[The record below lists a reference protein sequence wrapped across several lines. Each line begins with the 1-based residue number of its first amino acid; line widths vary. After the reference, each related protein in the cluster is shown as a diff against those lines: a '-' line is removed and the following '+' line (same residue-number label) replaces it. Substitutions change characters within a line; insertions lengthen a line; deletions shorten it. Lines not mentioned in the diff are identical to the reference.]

1 MGTTCIYI
9 HSIYFLF
16 SKAIKLISKAKSL
29 MVEGVHP
36 HDKMALDLGQY
47 SAIPWQE

>member
-9 HSIYFLF
+9 HCIYFLF
-16 SKAIKLISKAKSL
+16 SKAIKLISKAKPL

-47 SAIPWQE
+47 STIPWQE